1 VSTKSVSARA
11 LLRAALGLLLLG
23 AAAAAQDA
31 DALARFRKAF
41 DGPGTTNDRVA
52 AAEGMAAVKGRSGPE
67 MVCRALGASLERSE
81 ALAVERS
88 RYREELAALNAKLE
102 ANGNRG
108 TPEEIAR
115 QGRLRELDEVFRD
128 RGEEEGRV
136 EKALRTV
143 LPRFTDPKALE
154 WLAGNGI
161 RGSSAGAVRAA
172 AAEALGLSG
181 SADPGVIR
189 SVRGALKDKDPQV
202 REAALKALTL
212 LAAKEEETLRNLATA
227 LEEARWTVR
236 VSAAR
241 RLADMAVP
249 GAVDLLVA
257 RIAKEQGHEAR
268 VMGALLEALTG
279 QKFGTEADG
288 WRHWWAENRAAFASG
303 KLVLAPGAGSANPG
317 GGNAGESN
325 YYGIPI
331 VSRRVLFVIDVSGS
345 MLRPGGKD
353 ANVTKVDEAKKEL
366 LRCLKTFEANSS
378 FGVFSFSD
386 GVRKWKPGIVRAEA
400 AAKEDA
406 RKWVEALEANH
417 WTNTY
422 AALEEALRVS
432 AADPRNNMGEDY
444 GLFADTIFLLT
455 DGSPTNSVGQA
466 VDAKGNPEWPKVL
479 EAVRGW
485 NREKRVAIHC
495 IGVGPDIN
503 AGFLSA
509 LAEENGGTF
518 VTVR

>member
-1 VSTKSVSARA
+1 VSARA
-11 LLRAALGLLLLG
+11 LLRAALGVLLLG
-23 AAAAAQDA
+23 ASAVAQDS

-41 DGPGTTNDRVA
+41 DGPAPTNDRVA
-52 AAEGMAAVKGRSGPE
+52 AAEGMAGVKGRVGPE
-67 MVCRALGASLERSE
+67 LICRALGLSLERSE
-81 ALAVERS
+81 AFAAERT
-88 RYREELAALNAKLE
+88 RYREELATLNARIE
-102 ANGNRG
+102 SQGNSS
-108 TPEEIAR
+108 TAEERAR
-115 QGRLRELDEVFRD
+115 QGKLRILDDDFRD
-128 RGEEEGRV
+128 KGEEEGRV
-136 EKALRTV
+136 EKALRAALRT
-143 LPRFTDPKALE
+143 FTDPKAVE

-161 RGSSAGAVRAA
+161 RGSASGAVRAA
-172 AAEALGLSG
+172 AVEALGLSG

-189 SVRGALKDKDPQV
+189 SVRGALKDKDPEV

-236 VSAAR
+236 VAAAR
-241 RLADMAVP
+241 RLADMAIP

-268 VMGALLEALTG
+268 LMAALLEALTG
-279 QKFGTEADG
+279 QRFGTEADG

-317 GGNAGESN
+317 GGSAGENN

-345 MLRPGGKD
+345 MLKPGGKD
-353 ANVTKVDEAKKEL
+353 ANATKVDEAKHEL
-366 LRCLKTFEANSS
+366 LRCLKTFDANSS

-386 GVRKWKPGIVRAEA
+386 GVRKWKPGIVKAEA

-406 RKWVEALEANH
+406 RKWVDALEANH

-422 AALEEALRVS
+422 AALEEALRAS

-455 DGSPTNSVGQA
+455 DGAPTNSVGQA
-466 VDAKGNPEWPKVL
+466 VDGKGNPEWPKVL

-485 NREKRVAIHC
+485 NKEKRVAIHC
-495 IGVGPDIN
+495 IGVGPEIN